1 MFKKV
6 KVYFIKSSTEL
17 SIFVSVSDN
26 SDFYYYVSRMGGERV
41 VLLKTWH
48 AKKEPGTIWDGR
60 MLMLWISW
68 FHNTLSIHFFL
79 SCCVSSR
86 VGVGK
91 G

>member
-1 MFKKV
+1 
-6 KVYFIKSSTEL
+6 
-17 SIFVSVSDN
+17 
-26 SDFYYYVSRMGGERV
+26 
-41 VLLKTWH
+41 
-48 AKKEPGTIWDGR
+48 

-91 G
+91 AKSIFFLVLDEMWKNYYLYLCSGDSPFIFAVVVIVIGA